1 MSKLQIEN
9 IYMNYHTLENETKA
23 LVSISFNIE
32 EGEFLS
38 IVGPSGCGK
47 STLLN
52 IISGLIPPSSG
63 KVLINNVNIAEKK
76 PQIGYMFQ
84 KDNLFEWLT
93 VWDNVI
99 LGLKI
104 KKRITEDN
112 LKNVESLLHSYGLW
126 EFKGHHPKQLSGGMR
141 QKVALIRTLSINP
154 DVLILDE
161 PFSAIDYQTRLNLN
175 DEVFKILKKEK
186 KTTIMVTHDLSE
198 AISMSNRILILSKR
212 PAVIKEIIPVEFE
225 EKYNSPL
232 KRREAPNFRYY
243 FNTIWK
249 ELNS

>member
-1 MSKLQIEN
+1 MSKLKIEN
-9 IYMNYHTLENETKA
+9 IYMNYHTLENETTA
-23 LVSISFNIE
+23 LVNISFNIE

-52 IISGLIPPSSG
+52 IISGLLPPSSG
-63 KVLINNVNIAEKK
+63 KVLINNVNINEKK

-104 KKRITEDN
+104 KKIVTEDN
-112 LKNVESLLHSYGLW
+112 LKNVQNLLHSYGLW
-126 EFKGHHPKQLSGGMR
+126 EFKEHHPKQLSGGMR

-212 PAVIKEIIPVEFE
+212 PAVIKKLIPVKFE
-225 EKYNSPL
+225 QEYNSPL

>member
-1 MSKLQIEN
+1 MSKLQIQN
-9 IYMNYHTLENETKA
+9 IYMNYHTLENETSA
-23 LVSISFNIE
+23 LVDISFNIE

-52 IISGLIPPSSG
+52 IISGLLPPSSG
-63 KVLINNVNIAEKK
+63 NVLINNKYISKAK

-104 KKRITEDN
+104 KKNITEDN
-112 LKNVESLLHSYGLW
+112 LKNVENLLHSYGLW
-126 EFKGHHPKQLSGGMR
+126 EFRHHHPKQLSGGMR

-154 DVLILDE
+154 EVLILDE

-175 DEVFKILKKEK
+175 DEVFKIIHKEK

-198 AISMSNRILILSKR
+198 AISMSDRILILSKR
-212 PAVIKEIIPVEFE
+212 PAIIKEIIPVEFE